1 MRIPTPHRKSRV
13 QRLLDRLSDPFDM
26 PRAITSNLPSLGSDN
41 ARRAGLIA
49 AAVTGLTA
57 GSAGISSLRR
67 RNEGARDDS

>member
-26 PRAITSNLPSLGSDN
+26 PSTITSNLPGLGSDN